1 MQILQDRR
9 SGGAKRMTT
18 LIGATDFGAPASVRM
33 AENGCEYPEYF
44 SANEVT
50 VRAVFSNSSN
60 GSVQSDKAHSTIER
74 CHDRAVS
81 AQKAVQLNLP

>member
-9 SGGAKRMTT
+9 SGGAKRMTM

-50 VRAVFSNSSN
+50 VRTVF
-60 GSVQSDKAHSTIER
+60 Q
-74 CHDRAVS
+74 
-81 AQKAVQLNLP
+81 